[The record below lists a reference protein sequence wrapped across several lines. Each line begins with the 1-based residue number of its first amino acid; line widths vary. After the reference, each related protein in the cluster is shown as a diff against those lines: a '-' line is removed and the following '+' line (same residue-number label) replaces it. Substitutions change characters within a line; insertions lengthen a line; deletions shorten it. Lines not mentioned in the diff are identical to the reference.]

1 MKIKI
6 VESWFN
12 EETGVS
18 KVVINTDRGIFCGT
32 AQLHE
37 EDRDIASNFAGC
49 EYAEMRAIVK
59 YFKRRAKD
67 TQIKITGLQNYEKR
81 LLGRKDYQKHSVE
94 NRQLRKYMKQLE
106 QEKIDWEE
114 KASSL
119 ENKIQIAMKNREK
132 MVREMTKKSE
142 E

>member
-67 TQIKITGLQNYEKR
+67 IQIKITGLQNYEKR
-81 LLGRKDYQKHSVE
+81 LIGRKDYQRHSVE

-106 QEKIDWEE
+106 QEKIDWEDR
-114 KASSL
+114 ASSL
-119 ENKIQIAMKNREK
+119 ENKIQITMKNREK

>member
-6 VESWFN
+6 IESWFN

-18 KVVINTDRGIFCGT
+18 KVVINTDKGIFCGT
-32 AQLHE
+32 AQLHD

-67 TQIKITGLQNYEKR
+67 IQIKITGLQNYEKR
-81 LLGRKDYQKHSVE
+81 LIGRKDYEKHSVE

-106 QEKIDWEE
+106 KEKLDWEE
-114 KASSL
+114 RVNSL
-119 ENKIQIAMKNREK
+119 EEKIQIAMTNREK

-142 E
+142 K